1 MPRVRIEWGTHGCA
15 HRRPAVPGAEAP
27 ENGGGDTGKLRVGVV
42 FGGRSGEHEVSLMSA
57 RSVLAALDPERFEA
71 VPVGITREGRWL
83 PPGPAAALLRDGA
96 AAAEGAGSVVAAV
109 APGQVLTGASG
120 ARPPLDV
127 VFPLVHG
134 PSGEDGT
141 LQGLLELSG
150 LPYVG
155 AGVLGSALGMDK
167 IVQKEVL
174 AHHGLPVVAYR
185 TVSRRQWRE
194 DPQGVVDALAGELGL
209 PCFVKPANLGSSVG
223 ITKAHTCEELRAG
236 LRAATRLDRRV
247 IAERAVPECREIECG
262 VLGNEHPG
270 ASVPGE
276 VIPRREFY
284 DYEAKYSEAGADL
297 VVPAPLPAA
306 VATEV
311 AALAVRAFVALDCA
325 GMARVDFFLDRRT
338 LRPTV
343 NEVNTIPGFTA
354 TSMFPRLWEA
364 SGLPYRALVTRLIEL
379 ALERHTEGRGVPGEP

>member
-1 MPRVRIEWGTHGCA
+1 
-15 HRRPAVPGAEAP
+15 
-27 ENGGGDTGKLRVGVV
+27 
-42 FGGRSGEHEVSLMSA
+42 MSA

-83 PPGPAAALLRDGA
+83 APGPAAALLRDGGA
-96 AAAEGAGSVVAAV
+96 AAAAAGAGSAVTAA
-109 APGQVLTGASG
+109 APGQLLTGAAG

-134 PSGEDGT
+134 PSGEDGA

-185 TVSRRQWRE
+185 TVTRRQWRE
-194 DPQGVVDALAGELGL
+194 DPAGVVDALARELGL

-223 ITKAHTCEELRAG
+223 ITKAHTPEELRAG
-236 LRAATRLDRRV
+236 LREATRLDRRV

-262 VLGNEHPG
+262 VLGNEHPR

-284 DYEAKYSEAGADL
+284 DYEAKYSEAGAEL

-306 VATEV
+306 VAAEV
-311 AALAVRAFVALDCA
+311 AGLAVRAFAALDCA

-379 ALERHTEGRGVPGEP
+379 ALERHLEVRGVLGEP